1 MLGSIFFMWLLKSM
15 CGLSKDDCAS
25 TYEHQ
30 SGFKVGV
37 IYVVQQMKVMHNV
50 GKVCMVQQ
58 ND

>member
-1 MLGSIFFMWLLKSM
+1 M

-58 ND
+58 NDWHNVTHHASQVY